1 MWVEIGRPDMTFLKH
16 IYNIQQIYIKKINFI
31 WMVHVTTSV
40 IICQMLVY
48 KFVQKLFLQLR
59 KNKETKQSFWVN
71 DIFSETKDFECL
83 NCQDIKFMSKS

>member
-1 MWVEIGRPDMTFLKH
+1 
-16 IYNIQQIYIKKINFI
+16 
-31 WMVHVTTSV
+31 MVHVTTSV

-71 DIFSETKDFECL
+71 DIKDFECL